1 MTTAPS
7 GWSDFSP
14 VGGAHGVPF
23 QPGGSQPFVLF
34 DDARSPLP
42 SRLYQNPFQ
51 IIETCDPAQVRP
63 CLNAIQVAVD
73 AGAHAAGFL
82 AYNAGLALEPCLAP
96 FLQPGNEEHKLLWF
110 GLFETAEAILP
121 EALRNHGGDSSVNPI
136 PAWSEDEYQRAV
148 GHVQDYIAAGD
159 CYQVNLTFDALIAD
173 VPDPFALYGRIR
185 MAQRAG
191 WGGMLSDG
199 KNMLLSCSPELFFA
213 AKDRRIWA
221 RPMKGTAP
229 RSPDGALDAA
239 IRAKLSSSE
248 KDRAENL
255 MIVDLLRN
263 DLSRISSAGSVHV
276 PSLFDIE
283 SYPTVFQMTSTIT
296 ANVLD
301 HLKPVDLLAALFPC
315 GSVTGAPK
323 IRAME
328 IINELERPR
337 RAYTGSMGFI
347 EPGGSSVFNVL
358 IRTLELD
365 RHTGSGTLGLG
376 SAIVSDSSPEQ
387 EWTECLTKMRFIQHG

>member
-1 MTTAPS
+1 MAAAPS

-14 VGGAHGVPF
+14 VGGARAVRFRPD
-23 QPGGSQPFVLF
+23 GSQPFILF

-42 SRLYQNPFQ
+42 IRLYRNPFR
-51 IIETCDPAQVRP
+51 IVETCDPGQVRS
-63 CLNAIQVAVD
+63 CLDAIQTAVD

-82 AYNAGLALEPCLAP
+82 AYNAGLALEPRLTP
-96 FLQPGNEEHKLLWF
+96 FLKPDNVEHKLLWF

-121 EALRNHGGDSSVNPI
+121 EALRDHGADSSVNPM
-136 PAWSEDEYQRAV
+136 PAWSEPEYQRAV
-148 GHVQDYIAAGD
+148 GCVQNYIAAGD
-159 CYQVNLTFDALIAD
+159 CYQVNLTFDALIANVSD
-173 VPDPFALYGRIR
+173 AFALYGRIR

-213 AKDRRIWA
+213 AKEQQIWA

-229 RSPDGALDAA
+229 RSPDSSLDATM
-239 IRAKLSSSE
+239 RAEFASSK

-263 DLSRISSAGSVHV
+263 DLSRISSAGSVQV

-296 ANVLD
+296 ARILD
-301 HLKPVDLLAALFPC
+301 HLKSVDILAALFPC

-347 EPGGSSVFNVL
+347 EPGGSSIFNVL
-358 IRTLELD
+358 IRTVELD
-365 RHTGSGTLGLG
+365 RHTGAGTLGLG
-376 SAIVSDSSPEQ
+376 SAIVSDSSAEQ
-387 EWTECLTKMRFIQHG
+387 EWTECLTKMRFIQ